1 MRRNQVIGAALLI
14 LALGAAQEAE
24 ARGRDGRGGFRTATI
39 GSAAVVSTGS
49 IAAAPAV
56 ASDPAA
62 SPASELAPRPA
73 KPVAVPMPPAREVS
87 AADSW
92 CASRRVVGT
101 GTGFCLI
108 N

>member
-1 MRRNQVIGAALLI
+1 MRRNPVIGATLLI
-14 LALGAAQEAE
+14 LVLGAAQGAE
-24 ARGRDGRGGFRTATI
+24 ARGRAARGGFRSATI

-49 IAAAPAV
+49 IAAAPTV
-56 ASDPAA
+56 TSVPASDPTLRPVKALAA
-62 SPASELAPRPA
+62 PT
-73 KPVAVPMPPAREVS
+73 PPAREVR

-92 CASRRVVGT
+92 CANRRVVGT